1 MSSNAASLG
10 VDEVTLVPP
19 AANED
24 HAKLCR
30 REFLLMSI
38 TFGINHAAVTT
49 PILYAST
56 VLTNSAGQGSNAV
69 LYGMTLVVSLF
80 FSSLLHSWF
89 GAKRGLTLAMFFYSL
104 YVLLFALSS
113 SLCDDSTADGSCEE
127 GSSAQLPLALLAACL
142 GGCGAG
148 LLWTCQ
154 GAFFAHISEELA
166 VAESTAKELVTA
178 NLSSTFATV
187 FLSMECAIRF
197 LTTLLTNR
205 HFHIVLSYPVVFYIL
220 AGLAFLST
228 CSFQALATG
237 MEAKQAPAAARGAC
251 TKMLAAIDLWQDPK
265 LWLLQTTNLTFG
277 FAAAW
282 YGGFVNRNIV
292 SKALNPTV
300 IGLLGSL
307 LSGLAALL
315 SFLLGK
321 VAARCGKSLI
331 LILGSCAFLCL
342 GIGSK
347 FIGTP
352 ADWGWGVLLFPC
364 FQGIGRAVYES
375 TNKAIFADFFPGPK
389 SPGAFANVF
398 VFGTGASTIAFILGS
413 ADEATYELYFLL
425 AFAALTYPCYAL
437 AKLLTSR

>member
-1 MSSNAASLG
+1 MSAAASLG
-10 VDEVTLVPP
+10 VDEVTLVPQT
-19 AANED
+19 NEE

-30 REFLLMSI
+30 REFLIMSVA
-38 TFGINHAAVTT
+38 FGINHAAVTT

-69 LYGMTLVVSLF
+69 LYGMTLIVSLF
-80 FSSLLHSWF
+80 FSSLLHSLF
-89 GAKRGLTLAMFFYSL
+89 GSKRGLTVAMFFYSL
-104 YVLLFALSS
+104 YVALFALAS
-113 SLCDDSTADGSCEE
+113 SLCDITTQDGSCEE
-127 GSSAQLPLALLAACL
+127 GATLQLPIALVAACL

-154 GAFFAHISEELA
+154 GAYFAHISEELA
-166 VAESTAKELVTA
+166 TAESTAKELVTA

-205 HFHIVLSYPVVFYIL
+205 HFHIVLSYPVVFCIL
-220 AGLAFLST
+220 SALAFLST
-228 CSFQALATG
+228 CVFQALATG
-237 MEAKQAPAAARGAC
+237 MEAKQPPAGARSAC

-282 YGGFVNRNIV
+282 YGGYVNRNIV
-292 SKALNPTV
+292 SEALNPTV

-321 VAARCGKSLI
+321 VAARCGKSVI
-331 LILGSCAFLCL
+331 LILGAISFLCL

-347 FIGTP
+347 FVGTP
-352 ADWGWGVLLFPC
+352 AEWGWGVLLFPC

-398 VFGTGASTIAFILGS
+398 VFGTGASTVAFILGS
-413 ADEATYELYFLL
+413 TNATTYELYFLI